1 MGRNEATLPTHPAR
15 SETKKGTDKEP
26 TRNRQVTDATQ
37 SGTRTLTML
46 RTKQLLFVGLLG
58 LLLGLLLLSA
68 QVRAGDDDEKFCC
81 RENTAVCQ
89 ACLDDKSVRKFCKKD
104 KNRDV
109 PGCPFAGCCR
119 VFDAACLA
127 CEDDKSV
134 RKYCKKD
141 KNRDIPG
148 CEKFYVGFTPSPCCL
163 SGHCNE
169 NACNGLSFEEG
180 GRGDFSAKCISCDLG
195 ISVEEF
201 CRTKQ
206 PEGKTMEG
214 CEKYSNCCQAIEAKC
229 ESCKQGLSEK
239 EYCEKSPSTSGCEK
253 YNCCRANNIKC
264 LSCAEGISEE
274 EYCKKNPSFGG
285 CEKYRNCCQAVEA
298 KCEACKQG
306 ISEEEFCKKAPS
318 TFFGPV
324 QGCEK
329 YNCCRANNIK
339 CLSCAEGISEE
350 EYCRKNPT
358 FGGCEQYNCCQAVE
372 AKCEAGKQGI
382 SEEQYCR
389 KNPQNFLG
397 TPGCEKY
404 TTPPDNNCCQAVEAR
419 CEACKEG
426 ISEEEYCNRDPF
438 LQVAPMASG
447 L

>member
-1 MGRNEATLPTHPAR
+1 
-15 SETKKGTDKEP
+15 
-26 TRNRQVTDATQ
+26 
-37 SGTRTLTML
+37 ML

-58 LLLGLLLLSA
+58 LFLGLLLLSA

-81 RENTAVCQ
+81 RENTATCQ

-134 RKYCKKD
+134 RKFCKKD

-148 CEKFYVGFTPSPCCL
+148 CEKFHDGFTPRPCCL

-169 NACNGLSFEEG
+169 KTCKGLSYEEG
-180 GRGDFSAKCISCDLG
+180 GRPDYSAKCISCDLG
-195 ISVEEF
+195 ISEEEF
-201 CRTKQ
+201 CKKEELK
-206 PEGKTMEG
+206 PDGLDPSVSG
-214 CEKYSNCCQAIEAKC
+214 CKKYGNNCCQAIEAKC

-239 EYCEKSPSTSGCEK
+239 EYCEKNPSTSGCEKYNCCRANNIKCLSCAAGLSEKEYCEKNPSTAGCEK

-285 CEKYRNCCQAVEA
+285 CEQYICCQAVEA
-298 KCEACKQG
+298 KCEAC
-306 ISEEEFCKKAPS
+306 
-318 TFFGPV
+318 
-324 QGCEK
+324 
-329 YNCCRANNIK
+329 
-339 CLSCAEGISEE
+339 
-350 EYCRKNPT
+350 
-358 FGGCEQYNCCQAVE
+358 
-372 AKCEAGKQGI
+372 KQGI

-404 TTPPDNNCCQAVEAR
+404 TTPPDNNCCQAVEAK

-426 ISEEEYCNRDPF
+426 ISEQEYCNRDPF
-438 LQVAPMASG
+438 FAGCSDG
-447 L
+447 FGFGK